1 MKLKMA
7 IIFGVLIWILTN
19 CIASI
24 FHPIFN
30 NNLPYFNIL
39 IPILTII
46 TTVFFGIIY
55 IRNVD
60 ENEVVEGVLAGV
72 VFCLVNLILDLLIF
86 IFFPFEIFHSQF
98 SYAYCFNDCNY
109 LIDYHISG
117 ISCSNE
123 NRFKIVCIS
132 L

>member
-1 MKLKMA
+1 MKLNMA

-86 IFFPFEIFHSQF
+86 IFSPSRFFIPNFPMHIASMIVITLLITTFLG
-98 SYAYCFNDCNY
+98 Y
-109 LIDYHISG
+109 LAQMKIDL
-117 ISCSNE
+117 
-123 NRFKIVCIS
+123 R
-132 L
+132 